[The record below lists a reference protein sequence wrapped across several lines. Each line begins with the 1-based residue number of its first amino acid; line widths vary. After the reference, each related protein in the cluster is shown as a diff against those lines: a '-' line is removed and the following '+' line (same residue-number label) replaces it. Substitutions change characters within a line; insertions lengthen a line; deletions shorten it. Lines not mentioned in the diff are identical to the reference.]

1 MHSGERTGMVE
12 TSGVLDA
19 LAGLVWTARADGRCD
34 FVNRGWHDYTGLGL
48 DDARDHGWQTVIHPD
63 DRPSFLAAW
72 DVIRQAGTV
81 DDIDARLR
89 RFDGEYRWFALR
101 PSPFPA
107 GAQGDPSWCWLAID
121 IDEGP
126 STDGRMRRLLDRLPI
141 QVAFLNL
148 AGTSEY
154 SNRKTLD
161 DYGMTLD
168 ELVQWQTSGAIH
180 PDDHPVVHEQ
190 LERLMTTGEMFD
202 AQVRMHYKD
211 GTYRWMRCL
220 CVPFRDAQD
229 NVVRYVT
236 CQLDIDD
243 RKRAE
248 ALLAAEVALLEM
260 VARGET
266 LPRVLDAVS
275 RHVEDLCTDCH
286 CSILVVAPDRKHFW
300 VGAGPSLPD
309 EYNRILDGKTID
321 AGYGPCSLAV
331 VEKGPIITADL
342 ANDPRW
348 EGSIWPPLMKT
359 YGYASCWSMP
369 ILSISGEIS
378 AIFAIYRRQPVAPT
392 AEEQELIDRFT
403 KLTGIAIDRA
413 QADAAL
419 QISEGELRAA
429 LAQLSEGQRLNKTGS
444 FTADLTI
451 DQHQWSDEYYRI
463 FEIDPATPPRVQAV
477 RDRVHPDDL
486 ALFDAEI
493 QRGIE
498 GHGADFTFRVVTP
511 TAGLKYLRGV
521 AHLIDTVA
529 GRPIFMGTVQDI
541 TDSKLA
547 EEALRASSA
556 ELRRINMQLTDAHRL
571 SRTGSFTW
579 DVLADDHAWTEEIYR
594 LFEFDPDTKVDMRM
608 MFEAIH
614 PDDRQKVEQLVQ
626 QASEGTDFDLEF
638 RVVPRSG
645 SVKHARV
652 VGRRVGL
659 ATDRPIFMGA
669 LQDVTSSKLAEDALN
684 RARSELAHVTRA
696 AALSALTAS
705 IGHEVNQPLSGI
717 LTNAN
722 TCLRMLAAD
731 PPNVVGASETAR
743 RTIRDA
749 NRAAE
754 VIKRLRALFANK
766 APAMERIDLNEAA
779 RELIA
784 LSSSELQRGRVVLQ
798 TQFAGNL
805 PIVEG
810 DRIQLQQVMLN
821 LLLNAA
827 DAMAEIEDR
836 PRIVAVETAVGPE
849 GDVKLL
855 VRDSGIGVDPQI
867 VHRLFDPF
875 YTTKSQ
881 GMGVGLS
888 ISRTIIENHGGRIWA
903 VPNDGPGA
911 TFGFSIPPA
920 GGPAGTIG

>member
-1 MHSGERTGMVE
+1 MLGVGGVAIMHNGERAGMVG
-12 TSGVLDA
+12 SSVLDA

-48 DDARDHGWQTVIHPD
+48 DEARDHGWQTVIHPD

-72 DVIRQAGTV
+72 DVIRQAGAV

-101 PSPFPA
+101 PAPFPA
-107 GAQGDPSWCWLAID
+107 EAEGDPAWCWLAID

-154 SNRKTLD
+154 SNRKTLE

-168 ELVQWQTSGAIH
+168 ELVHWQTSSAIH
-180 PDDHPVVHEQ
+180 ADDHAIVREQ

-202 AQVRMHYKD
+202 AQLRMHYKD
-211 GTYRWMRCL
+211 GSYRWMRCL

-236 CQLDIDD
+236 CQLDINDL
-243 RKRAE
+243 KQAE
-248 ALLAAEVALLEM
+248 SLLAAEVALLEM

-266 LPRVLDAVS
+266 LSQVLEALS
-275 RHVEDLCTDCH
+275 RHVEDLCEGCF
-286 CSILVVAPDRKHFW
+286 CSILRITPDKKHFY
-300 VGAGPSLPD
+300 VVAGPSMPAA
-309 EYNRILDGKTID
+309 YNDKLNGLLID
-321 AGYGPCSLAV
+321 PYYGPCSLAIV
-331 VEKGPIITADL
+331 SKSAIVTVDPV
-342 ANDPRW
+342 NDPRW
-348 EGSIWPPLMKT
+348 QGSEWPLLVT
-359 YGYASCWSMP
+359 SHGYDSCWSMP
-369 ILSISGEIS
+369 IMSVSGETS
-378 AIFAIYRRQPVAPT
+378 GIFAIYRNEPIGPT
-392 AEEQELIDRFT
+392 ADEQKLIDRFA
-403 KLTGIAIDRA
+403 KIAAIAIDRA
-413 QADAAL
+413 IADQHL
-419 QISEGELRAA
+419 LSRESDLSRT
-429 LAQLSEGQRLNKTGS
+429 LVQLVEGQRLSLTGS
-444 FTADLTI
+444 FTADLQR
-451 DQHQWSDEYYRI
+451 DEHRWSDEYYRI
-463 FEIDPATPPRVQAV
+463 FEIDPTTRPSVQAV
-477 RDRVHPDDL
+477 RDRIHPDDL

-493 QRGIE
+493 QSGTDD
-498 GHGADFTFRVVTP
+498 GDFVFRVATP
-511 TAGLKYLRGV
+511 SSGLKYIRGIAKV
-521 AHLIDTVA
+521 IDHVD
-529 GRPIFMGTVQDI
+529 GRPISMGIVQDI
-541 TDSKLA
+541 TASKQA
-547 EEALRASSA
+547 EEALARA
-556 ELRRINMQLTDAHRL
+556 Q
-571 SRTGSFTW
+571 
-579 DVLADDHAWTEEIYR
+579 
-594 LFEFDPDTKVDMRM
+594 
-608 MFEAIH
+608 
-614 PDDRQKVEQLVQ
+614 
-626 QASEGTDFDLEF
+626 
-638 RVVPRSG
+638 
-645 SVKHARV
+645 
-652 VGRRVGL
+652 
-659 ATDRPIFMGA
+659 
-669 LQDVTSSKLAEDALN
+669 
-684 RARSELAHVTRA
+684 SELAHVARA

-731 PPNVVGASETAR
+731 PPNVVGAGETAR

-766 APAMERIDLNEAA
+766 APTMERIDLNEAA

-798 TQFAGNL
+798 TQFAGSL

-827 DAMAEIEDR
+827 DAMAEVEDR
-836 PRIVAVETAVGPE
+836 ARIVTVETTIDPE
-849 GDVKLL
+849 GGVELL
-855 VRDSGIGVDPQI
+855 VRDSGTGVDPQI
-867 VHRLFDPF
+867 LHRLFDPF

-911 TFGFSIPPA
+911 TFGFSIPRTA
-920 GGPAGTIG
+920 GDTGETVH